1 MKRFDRILWRI
12 NGVLLLFAVAAG
24 IILLIWGLAQTFFY
38 SANEHKDAA
47 VVDINQGTH
56 QREYLNLGNSTK
68 MTGLSV
74 VRMPLNSDTSYR
86 SFSSESSGG
95 RTRNFLFIDFSSM
108 SSKWLFDGFQ
118 RLILNEHDLYASLN
132 NSGTNV
138 VGSIYEVVAS
148 DTNGDG
154 KVTEDDQVAAFW
166 GTPDGKDVIEV
177 VSSAKRILSVEQVT
191 DTEVLIIYQ
200 QEKSTVALLL
210 STSTGKKIREGQL
223 PMQQTAD
230 K

>member
-56 QREYLNLGNSTK
+56 QREYLNLGSSTK

>member
-1 MKRFDRILWRI
+1 MKRFDLILWRI

-47 VVDINQGTH
+47 VVDVNQGTH
-56 QREYLNLGNSTK
+56 QKEYLNLGGSTK

-74 VRMPLNSDTSYR
+74 VRIPLYSDTSYR

-95 RTRNFLFIDFSSM
+95 RTRNYLFIDFSSL

-132 NSGTNV
+132 NTGTNI

-154 KVTEDDQVAAFW
+154 KVTEDDQVIAFW
-166 GTPDGKDVIEV
+166 GTPNGKDVVEV

-191 DTEVLIIYQ
+191 DAEVLIIYQ
-200 QEKSTVALLL
+200 QEKSTMAMLL
-210 STSTGKKIREGQL
+210 SASTGKKIKESQL
-223 PMQQTAD
+223 PMQQTTD

>member
-1 MKRFDRILWRI
+1 M
-12 NGVLLLFAVAAG
+12 LFAVAAG

>member
-1 MKRFDRILWRI
+1 M
-12 NGVLLLFAVAAG
+12 LLLAIASG
-24 IILLIWGLAQTFFY
+24 IILLVWGLSQTFF
-38 SANEHKDAA
+38 SSSNERQDAA
-47 VVDINQGTH
+47 VVNVNQGTH
-56 QREYLNLGNSTK
+56 QKEYLNLRGSTK

-132 NSGTNV
+132 NSGTNI

-191 DTEVLIIYQ
+191 DTEVLVIYQ
-200 QEKSTVALLL
+200 KEKSTVAMLL
-210 STSTGKKIREGQL
+210 SASTGKKIRESQL